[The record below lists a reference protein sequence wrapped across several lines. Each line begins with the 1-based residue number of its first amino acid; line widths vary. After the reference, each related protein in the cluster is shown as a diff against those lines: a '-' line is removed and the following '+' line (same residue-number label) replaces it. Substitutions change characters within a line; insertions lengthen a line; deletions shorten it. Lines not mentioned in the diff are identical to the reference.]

1 MAENNLLMT
10 IVLVVA
16 ATLLFSGGLTG
27 NATGYQKNFG
37 FTTTQPLLDTSGE
50 VVCSPVREGGYAD
63 SGDPVIW
70 QINKDCSKTV
80 ANICADSAH
89 PFITKNRVVE
99 CRGPAETSS
108 TDVFPG
114 VY

>member
-27 NATGYQKNFG
+27 NVSRSNFSNLPSAPS
-37 FTTTQPLLDTSGE
+37 TLLG

-99 CRGPAETSS
+99 CRGLAESSS